1 MPDISL
7 LQREYDVA
15 QEESRT
21 PGVTFTIAITFF
33 IVFIGA
39 YVGLYLYNSFLTGET
54 DAVNKE
60 LAKTKIGESFKNVD
74 QLNSLRAKTNMLKS
88 LRESHT
94 SVSRTLL
101 KVEQVTHPDLFFSSG
116 DFDLTGGTVKLKGTV
131 SGSAVLLRQVEIY
144 MADKG
149 IKDFKLENPAYAE
162 KHSIAVNINLTL
174 NK

>member
-21 PGVTFTIAITFF
+21 PGVMFTIAITFF
-33 IVFIGA
+33 IIFIGA
-39 YVGLYLYNSFLTGET
+39 YVGLYLYNSFLTGEIDT
-54 DAVNKE
+54 VNQE
-60 LAKTKIGESFKNVD
+60 LAKTKVGESFKNVD

-94 SVSRTLL
+94 SVSRTLS
-101 KVEQVTHPDLFFSSG
+101 KVEQVTHPDLSFSSG
-116 DFDLTGGTVKLKGTV
+116 DFDLAGNTVKLRGTAP
-131 SGSAVLLRQVEIY
+131 GSVVLLRQVEIY
-144 MADKG
+144 MTDKNIAD
-149 IKDFKLENPAYAE
+149 FTLENPTYAE
-162 KHSIAVNINLTL
+162 KHSVALNVNLTL